1 MGFAFAHPTA
11 RGSRIAL
18 IVETDNAESPRMAYI
33 NPMREQPYTYEK
45 YIYDKPRQGI
55 ILPYR
60 EHLLV
65 ATVL

>member
-1 MGFAFAHPTA
+1 MY
-11 RGSRIAL
+11 
-18 IVETDNAESPRMAYI
+18 NAESPRMAYI